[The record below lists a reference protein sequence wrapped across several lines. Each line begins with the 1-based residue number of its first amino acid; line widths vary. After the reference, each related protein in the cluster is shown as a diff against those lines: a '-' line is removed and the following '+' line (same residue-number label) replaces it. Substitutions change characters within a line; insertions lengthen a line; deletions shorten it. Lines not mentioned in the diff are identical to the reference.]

1 MTPQHD
7 LIIRGGE
14 VFDGRGLPSFE
25 GDVAIRDGKISAIGK
40 VTGCGREEID
50 ARGRIVTP
58 GFVDVHTH
66 YDGQA
71 TWSSSLAPSSLHGT
85 TTVVM
90 GNCSV
95 GFAPAHSHDHDRLI
109 DLMEGVEDIP
119 EVAMHEGL
127 KWNWTS
133 FPEYLDVIAQ
143 IPHDIDLCAQ
153 VPHAALRL
161 FVMGQRALDHDPA
174 TPAEIAQMRR
184 LVTEAVRAGAIGAST
199 SRTENHRAASGPAI
213 ASLRAAEDELF
224 GIMMGIKDAG
234 RGVFEA
240 VSDWEGERKEDWAMF
255 RRVVE
260 RTGVPLSM
268 NLSQHA
274 DKPDWWRQLLTNL
287 EQARADGLPMT
298 GQCAIRAIGMILG
311 LEANNHSFAF
321 YPAYREIANLPLA
334 RKVAVMRDPE
344 FKRTLLSQGPSLSGN
359 GAEENRA
366 RYHDRFHAIFLM
378 HDEPDYEPSPEQS
391 LRAMAQR
398 TGKDPMEIM
407 YDHLLTDDGRG
418 LLYQPII
425 NYMSGDLRVCREQ
438 LASTAT
444 VPGIGDGGAH
454 VGIICDASNTT
465 YMLTHWGR
473 DRREG
478 RFDLSW
484 LVKRHTQDTARVVG
498 LSDRGVLTPGMKADL
513 NVIDFANLRVEKPR
527 VQYDLPAGGR
537 RLMQGAHGYDAT
549 IVSGVVIHR
558 NDRPTGAL
566 PGRLVRDTKAHST
579 QPSSQAVGMA

>member
-1 MTPQHD
+1 MTAEHD
-7 LIIRGGE
+7 LVIRGGE
-14 VFDGRGLPSFE
+14 IFDGRGGPSFE
-25 GDVAIRDGKISAIGK
+25 ADIAVRDGRITEIGK
-40 VTGCGREEID
+40 VKGSGREEID

-71 TWSSSLAPSSLHGT
+71 TWSSQLNPSSLHGT

-95 GFAPAHSHDHDRLI
+95 GFAPVHARDHERLI

-127 KWNWTS
+127 KWNWSS
-133 FPEYLDVIAQ
+133 FPEYLDAVAS

-161 FVMGQRALDHDPA
+161 FVMGQRALDYEPA
-174 TPAEIAQMRR
+174 TAGDIATMRR

-199 SRTENHRAASGPAI
+199 SRTAAHRAASGSAI
-213 ASLRAAEDELF
+213 TSLKAAEDELL
-224 GIMMGIKDAG
+224 GIALGIKDAG

-240 VSDWEGERKEDWAMF
+240 VSDWEGDRKQDWAMF
-255 RRVVE
+255 RRIVE
-260 RTGVPLSM
+260 RTRVPLSM
-268 NLSQHA
+268 NLSQHS

-287 EQARADGLPMT
+287 EQARSDGLPMT

-321 YPAYREIANLPLA
+321 YPAYRQIANLPLA
-334 RKVAVMRDPE
+334 QKVATMRDPE
-344 FKRTLLSQGPSLSGN
+344 FKRTLLAQGAALSGN
-359 GAEENRA
+359 ELEAHRA
-366 RYHDRFHAIFLM
+366 KFHERFHSIFLM

-391 LRAMAQR
+391 LKAIAQR
-398 TGKDPMEIM
+398 TGKDPVEIM
-407 YDHLLTDDGRG
+407 YDHMLSDDGKG

-438 LASTAT
+438 LASSAT

-473 DRREG
+473 DRSEG
-478 RFDLSW
+478 RFDLAW
-484 LVKRHTQDTARVVG
+484 LIKRHTQDTARVVG
-498 LSDRGVLTPGMKADL
+498 LSDRGVLAPGMKADL
-513 NVIDFANLRVEKPR
+513 NVIDFANLRLEKPH

-537 RLMQGAHGYDAT
+537 RLMQGARGYDAT

-558 NDRPTGAL
+558 EDRPTGAL
-566 PGRLVRDTKAHST
+566 PGKLVRHTEPHSEL
-579 QPSSQAVGMA
+579 AAA

>member
-1 MTPQHD
+1 MAADYD
-7 LIIRGGE
+7 LIIRNGE
-14 VFDGRGLPSFE
+14 IIDGRGGPSYE
-25 GDVAIRDGKISAIGK
+25 GDLAIRDGKIAALGK
-40 VTGCGREEID
+40 VTGAGREEID

-71 TWSSSLAPSSLHGT
+71 TWSSQLTPSSLHGT

-95 GFAPAHSHDHDRLI
+95 GFAPVNPQDHDRLI

-127 KWNWTS
+127 KWNWQS
-133 FPEYLDVIAQ
+133 FPEYLDALDS
-143 IPHDIDLCAQ
+143 IPHDIDFCAQ

-161 FVMGQRALDHDPA
+161 FVMGQRALDYEPA
-174 TPAEIAQMRR
+174 TAADIATMRR
-184 LVTEAVRAGAIGAST
+184 LVCEAVEAGAIGAST
-199 SRTENHRAASGPAI
+199 SRTAIHRAASGSPI
-213 ASLRAAEDELF
+213 TSLRAAEDELL
-224 GIMMGIKDAG
+224 GIVMGIKDAG

-240 VSDWEGERKEDWAMF
+240 VSDWEGERKEDWAML
-255 RRVVE
+255 RRIVE
-260 RTGVPLSM
+260 KTGVPMSM
-268 NLSQHA
+268 NLSQHS

-298 GQCAIRAIGMILG
+298 GQSAVRAIGLVLG
-311 LEANNHSFAF
+311 LEANNHSFA
-321 YPAYREIANLPLA
+321 YHPAYREIADLPLA
-334 RKVAVMRDPE
+334 EKVARMRNPE
-344 FKRTLLSQGPSLSGN
+344 FKRLLLSQRPALTGN
-359 GAEENRA
+359 ELEAHRA
-366 RYHDRFHAIFLM
+366 KFHQRFHSIFLM
-378 HDEPDYEPSPEQS
+378 DDNPDYEPSPEQS
-391 LRAMAQR
+391 LQAIAQR
-398 TGKDPMEIM
+398 SGKEPLEIM
-407 YDHLLTDDGRG
+407 YDQLLSDDGKG

-425 NYMSGDLRVCREQ
+425 NYMSGDLRVCRDQ
-438 LASTAT
+438 LASSAT

-454 VGIICDASNTT
+454 VGMICDASNTT

-478 RFDLSW
+478 RFDLNW
-484 LVKRHTQDTARVVG
+484 LVKRHTLDTARVAG
-498 LSDRGVLTPGMKADL
+498 LTDRGVLAPGMKADI
-513 NVIDFANLRVEKPR
+513 NVIDFANLRLQKPW

-558 NDRPTGAL
+558 HDRPTGAL
-566 PGRLVRDTKAHST
+566 PGRLVRRTRAHAE
-579 QPSSQAVGMA
+579 PLNH